1 MAVIADNKSRLIVLA
16 LCQYK
21 FNIKKLMWEFNQKT
35 VILCI
40 QIMSIM
46 SFNKMIRFF
55 AALVG
60 VIVLYGCQGGKA
72 EKSAEVF
79 LPEGKADTVL
89 FKQAPF
95 EWHITPRYD
104 YSKVFVTK
112 LFLCQAEFDKE
123 YLGAYKMRDNG
134 QSTVYMTCEQ
144 ALEAI
149 KGMDAVSPGLQK
161 IVYLVGWQYNGH
173 DSKYPAFFGGN
184 ESIKRPGDDDPLD
197 SVRWLMREAKKYNTA
212 VSLHINMFDAF
223 EDSPAFQKYK
233 EADVLAR
240 EKDGSYIFGDWGYKV
255 SYAAEWEKGLSKW
268 RIDSLCSLLPIQEA
282 GTIHIDAF
290 HNKVP
295 RPRLENGKPVIR
307 MESPISPWHG
317 HTAEQ
322 DQEGK
327 ENIVKYLDS
336 KGIDVTTE
344 GAEMGMGKITDG
356 WFPMFWHYNSLDKAM
371 SLTASQACGGNIY
384 GNIRAFGRSING
396 EAIFRDSPSV
406 EEGIARFKN
415 EFCKRTLITLY
426 LNTFARKALVTDE
439 SGSAFGIFEN
449 GVRTQM
455 KDNILTV
462 AKDGEI
468 LSDEKDVFI
477 PALWIGNSSVIAFS
491 ENGYDERTWTVPEGV
506 KLSGRAKGWI
516 LDASGRKEFK
526 NFEVKRGKVTL
537 SLDPGEMVLITD

>member
-1 MAVIADNKSRLIVLA
+1 
-16 LCQYK
+16 
-21 FNIKKLMWEFNQKT
+21 
-35 VILCI
+35 
-40 QIMSIM
+40 M
-46 SFNKMIRFF
+46 SFKMIRLF
-55 AALVG
+55 AAMAGIMFLS
-60 VIVLYGCQGGKA
+60 GCQSGKT
-72 EKSAEVF
+72 EKTTDVF
-79 LPEGKADTVL
+79 LPEGKADTTL

-95 EWHITPRYD
+95 VWHVTPRFD
-104 YSKVFVTK
+104 YSKVLVTK
-112 LFLCQAEFDKE
+112 LFLCQAEYEKE

-149 KGMDAVSPGLQK
+149 KGMDAFTPGLPK

-173 DSKYPAFFGGN
+173 DSKYPAFFEGN
-184 ESIKRPGDDDPLD
+184 AAVKRAEDDDPLD
-197 SVRWLMREAKKYNTA
+197 SVRWLMKEARKYNTY

-223 EDSPAFQKYK
+223 EDSPAFEKYK

-290 HNKVP
+290 HNAVP

-322 DQEGK
+322 DMEGK
-327 ENIVKYLDS
+327 ANIVKYWDS

-344 GAEMGMGKITDG
+344 GAEMGIGEITDG

-384 GNIRAFGRSING
+384 GPVRAFGRSLNG
-396 EAIFRDSPSV
+396 EAIFRDSPSL
-406 EEGIARFKN
+406 ESAFGKFKE
-415 EFCKRTLITLY
+415 EFCKKTLITLY
-426 LNTFARKALVTDE
+426 LNNFGRKALVSDE
-439 SGSAFGIFEN
+439 AGNLFGILEN
-449 GVRTQM
+449 GVRTLL
-455 KDNILTV
+455 KDGALTV

-468 LSDEKDVFI
+468 LSDEKDVFV
-477 PALWIGNSSVIAFS
+477 PALWLGDRSVIAYS
-491 ENGYDERTWTVPEGV
+491 ESGCEGKTWTIPEGV
-506 KLSGRAKGWI
+506 KLSGKAKGWI
-516 LDASGRKEFK
+516 LDVSGRKEFK
-526 NFEVKRGKVTL
+526 DFSVRKGTVTL
-537 SLDPGEMVLITD
+537 TLAPGQMVLITD